1 MQRDPSNPP
10 GDRARRRSLFSGR
23 TEPPAPAMPSLTPSA
38 AERVEAV
45 ITASQ
50 EMIQEQLD
58 EGLRSIQHAANTLMH
73 EIAAEVWR
81 GAGGDTDK
89 VGSTILHE
97 LSRDQAIRALISHS
111 DERFQA
117 LAARTGR
124 LEDTMNMLAESI
136 RAAREQLERGADT
149 LAESSPLGIGQLRE
163 QLDEMTR
170 QATATYQALAERD
183 QVIAEAVHERI
194 REHGELIAR
203 ETARISAA
211 MESYVQQGVVAM
223 GNLAGETDSEVKTIS
238 ERQQEL
244 MVRLEQ
250 TIDGR
255 VGQLGEQVRSATDQA
270 QQIGEQVRT
279 VSEHAR
285 QLAERLEQ
293 GMADRI
299 GGLERTVAERADRLE
314 QSVTERVGGLEQS
327 VTERVGGL
335 EQSVT
340 ERVGGLEQS
349 VTERVGGLEEQVQAI
364 SAREHELAGRLEQN
378 VDGRMAELGEQVRS
392 VADREQELSERLE
405 RTVDEHMAQL
415 GEQMQLLY
423 DRAAIATSSLQEL
436 VSGLGDRV
444 GADTHA
450 AVAGL
455 MTTIQERVTGLAQLV
470 RSDSEALRGEFVR
483 RTAVLEEQLG
493 ARLDQDL
500 GRVMDQT
507 TTVIDRNMIRM
518 VDALEGHFEQLGT
531 SVGDRAAGAAELAI
545 GARFDDVLAR
555 LHAASQVI
563 ERGGSEARATLD
575 EGFSAVDERL
585 TSFGER
591 IADFD
596 DWFTALD
603 ERATTLE
610 QRFDGTDQRFAALA
624 KLVRSDN
631 ERVAEQILADQE
643 VTKQALRAMKELQA
657 SLPVEVVQMVE
668 ERFAS
673 LAESIERSNEMLAG
687 RIDRMA
693 ETIGQRQNDDIQ
705 VVIDRMGDAMHALAS
720 LGKGNDGP
728 HDDPRLELG

>member
-58 EGLRSIQHAANTLMH
+58 EGLRAIQHTANTLMH

-81 GAGGDTDK
+81 GAGGDKDK

-149 LAESSPLGIGQLRE
+149 LAESSPLGIGQLRD

-223 GNLAGETDSEVKTIS
+223 GNLAGETDSEIKTIS

-270 QQIGEQVRT
+270 QQIGVQVRT
-279 VSEHAR
+279 VSEHAQ

-293 GMADRI
+293 GMADRM
-299 GGLERTVAERADRLE
+299 GGLEQSVAERADRLE
-314 QSVTERVGGLEQS
+314 QSVTERMGGF
-327 VTERVGGL
+327 
-335 EQSVT
+335 
-340 ERVGGLEQS
+340 
-349 VTERVGGLEEQVQAI
+349 
-364 SAREHELAGRLEQN
+364 
-378 VDGRMAELGEQVRS
+378 GEQMRAI
-392 VADREQELSERLE
+392 ADREQELSERLE

-415 GEQMQLLY
+415 GKQMQLLY
-423 DRAAIATSSLQEL
+423 NRAAIATGSLQEL

-444 GADTHA
+444 GADTRA

-483 RTAVLEEQLG
+483 RTAVLDEQLG
-493 ARLDQDL
+493 ARLDRDL

-531 SVGDRAAGAAELAI
+531 NVGDRAATAAELAI

-555 LHAASQVI
+555 LHAASEVI
-563 ERGGSEARATLD
+563 ERAGSEGRATLD
-575 EGFSAVDERL
+575 EGFSAVGERL
-585 TSFGER
+585 TSFGDR
-591 IADFD
+591 IAAFD

-603 ERATTLE
+603 ERATTLDR
-610 QRFDGTDQRFAALA
+610 RFDGTDQRFAALA

-720 LGKGNDGP
+720 LGKGDDRP

>member
-10 GDRARRRSLFSGR
+10 GDRARRRTLFSGR
-23 TEPPAPAMPSLTPSA
+23 SEPPAPSLPAMTPSA

-58 EGLRSIQHAANTLMH
+58 EGLRAIQHTANTLMH

-81 GAGGDTDK
+81 GAGGDKDA
-89 VGSTILHE
+89 VGTTILHE

-136 RAAREQLERGADT
+136 RAAREQLERGADA
-149 LAESSPLGIGQLRE
+149 LAESAPPIGIGQLRE

-170 QATATYQALAERD
+170 QATATYQALADRD
-183 QVIAEAVHERI
+183 QVIAETVHERI

-223 GNLAGETDSEVKTIS
+223 GNLAGETDSEIKTIS

-250 TIDGR
+250 TIEGR
-255 VGQLGEQVRSATDQA
+255 MGQLGEQMRAATDEA
-270 QQIGEQVRT
+270 QQIGEQLRSA
-279 VSEHAR
+279 SELA
-285 QLAERLEQ
+285 QQQAERLEQ
-293 GMADRI
+293 GMAERMS
-299 GGLERTVAERADRLE
+299 GLEQA
-314 QSVTERVGGLEQS
+314 VTERMHGF
-327 VTERVGGL
+327 
-335 EQSVT
+335 
-340 ERVGGLEQS
+340 
-349 VTERVGGLEEQVQAI
+349 EEQVRAI
-364 SAREHELAGRLEQN
+364 SVSEHELAERLEQN
-378 VDGRMAELGEQVRS
+378 VDGRMAELGQQMRS

-405 RTVDEHMAQL
+405 RTVDEHMGQL

-444 GADTHA
+444 GADTQA

-455 MTTIQERVTGLAQLV
+455 MTTIHERVTGLAQLV
-470 RSDSEALRGEFVR
+470 RSDSEALRDEFVR
-483 RTAVLEEQLG
+483 RTTVLDEQLG
-493 ARLDQDL
+493 ARLDEDL
-500 GRVMDQT
+500 GRVTAQT
-507 TTVIDRNMIRM
+507 MEVIDRNMIRM

-555 LHAASQVI
+555 LHAASEVI
-563 ERGGSEARATLD
+563 ERGGSEARATLN
-575 EGFSAVDERL
+575 EGFAAFDERL
-585 TSFGER
+585 GSFGER
-591 IADFD
+591 IAAFD
-596 DWFTALD
+596 DRFTAIDEHAAALD
-603 ERATTLE
+603 
-610 QRFDGTDQRFAALA
+610 QRFDGNDQRFAALA

-631 ERVAEQILADQE
+631 ERVAEQILADQD

-693 ETIGQRQNDDIQ
+693 ESIGQRQNDDIQ